1 VPGRQVS
8 FEIGLS
14 RERPLVIAGADGA
27 IDVRCSGFG
36 LGDGLGSRR
45 GGAVG
50 LPGAVF
56 TAVPEIA

>member
-1 VPGRQVS
+1 VSGCQVS

-14 RERPLVIAGADGA
+14 RECPLVITGADVA
-27 IDVRCSGFG
+27 IDVRRSGFG

-45 GGAVG
+45 GGAIG
-50 LPGAVF
+50 LLGGVF